1 MIGRLIS
8 LSEHQFDIAII
19 GCGPAALSAAVNAKN
34 KNRDIVVLGS
44 ELCSPPM
51 HKAPM
56 INNYLGFPSITGE
69 ELRQSFL
76 GHASLMGVNIIKSKA
91 ENVFPDENGYI
102 VMSGEE
108 MLRAKTV
115 ILCIGTPYRQTL
127 KNEAD
132 FLGKGLGYCATCDGP
147 LYKGKDV
154 AIVGYSAEAEPEA
167 NYLAEICNKV
177 YYLPLYKEDPQ
188 VRSEVEV
195 IRERPVSV
203 EGDTTVK
210 TLTTKTQQLTVHG
223 VFVVGA
229 EIAPDRLVPGLELA
243 ENFIKVNSQMETNL
257 PGIFAAGDC
266 TGPPYQLSKAAGQG
280 QIAGLNATK
289 LVLKM

>member
-1 MIGRLIS
+1 
-8 LSEHQFDIAII
+8 
-19 GCGPAALSAAVNAKN
+19 
-34 KNRDIVVLGS
+34 
-44 ELCSPPM
+44 M